1 MKNLPG
7 LNIVFTKAVLIFL
20 LSGLHFGQ
28 HASAQ
33 STADERWFQV
43 ELIAFKRQPQEQ
55 QEQWP
60 TTIKLSYPNNWV
72 ELKES
77 AEIPDQTPD
86 ELTPDE
92 LTPDALT
99 PDAPTRVEPN
109 SAVSSTPNSAQEAF
123 ILLAES
129 EQSLARH
136 ATALRRDSRFE

>member
-60 TTIKLSYPNNWV
+60 TTIKLSYPDNWV
-72 ELKES
+72 ELKET

-86 ELTPDE
+86 ELRPDE
-92 LTPDALT
+92 L
-99 PDAPTRVEPN
+99 TRVEPN
-109 SAVSSTPNSAQEAF
+109 SAVSSTPNSAQDAF

-136 ATALRRDSRFE
+136 ATALRRDSRFEVLFHEAW